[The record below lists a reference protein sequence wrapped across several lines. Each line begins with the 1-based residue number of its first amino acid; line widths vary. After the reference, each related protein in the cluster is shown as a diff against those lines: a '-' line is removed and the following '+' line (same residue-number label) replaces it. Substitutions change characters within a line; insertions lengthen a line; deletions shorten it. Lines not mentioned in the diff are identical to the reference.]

1 MPSTSSLFLIPFPT
15 HPGSLEKYLL
25 VKKQHST
32 WIHAEAR
39 KHIAKQLSITEKA
52 LILQK
57 STHGKP
63 FYVHQSKPIQQ
74 QFSVSHTPK
83 YSILLI
89 HNTDCA
95 IDIEQ
100 PRKRKHLTKLQKKVA
115 KHFAYPVKEDHF
127 YKSWTLLEAWC
138 KYHGDT
144 LWQTLASPSPL
155 TPDAVHTY
163 LHTGQ
168 LVFDNLYV
176 ENIQPTED
184 STACIIRK
192 FSQKITKKP
201 HNIPIYLYTQEEMR

>member
-1 MPSTSSLFLIPFPT
+1 MPSTSSLFLIPYPT

-25 VKKQHST
+25 VKKQHSA
-32 WIHAEAR
+32 WVHAEAR
-39 KHIAKQLSITEKA
+39 KRIAKQLSISEKA

-63 FYVHQSKPIQQ
+63 FFIYQNIPIKQ
-74 QFSVSHTPK
+74 QFSVSHTQK
-83 YSILLI
+83 YSALLI
-89 HNTDCA
+89 HGTNCS
-95 IDIEQ
+95 IDMEQ
-100 PRKRKHLTKLQKKVA
+100 PRERKHLTKLQKKVA
-115 KHFAYPVKEDHF
+115 KHFAYPIKKDHF

-138 KYHGDT
+138 KYHGHT
-144 LWQTLASPSPL
+144 LWQTLASASPL
-155 TPDAVHTY
+155 PTDAIHTY

-168 LVFDNLYV
+168 LVFDNIYV

-201 HNIPIYLYTQEEMR
+201 HKTPIYLYTQEEMR